1 MNVFDHY
8 AKYYDLLY
16 RDKDYAGEAAY
27 VLDLLASNGVT
38 EGSLLELGCGT
49 GRHALEFARNGFA
62 VDGYDLS
69 PGMVAAANTLKQK
82 TSVEVNFQV
91 GDVRALRTGKKYNA
105 VVSLFHVA
113 SYQTETLDL
122 LAMFETAAEH
132 LMPGGIFVFDC
143 WYGPGV
149 LTDLPVVRVKRW
161 EDEICRITRI
171 AEPTMHPERDVV
183 DVKYTI
189 FAADKTDNSY
199 VTIEE
204 THPMRYLFEPEVKM
218 LLNKSGMTACA
229 CLHWGTHEPAH
240 LGSWQ
245 TIFVARVG

>member
-1 MNVFDHY
+1 MTVFDHY

-38 EGSLLELGCGT
+38 GGSLLELGCGT
-49 GRHALEFARNGFA
+49 GKHALEFARAGFA

-69 PGMVAAANTLKQK
+69 PEMVATAHTLKQK
-82 TSVEVNFQV
+82 AGVEINFQV
-91 GDVRALRTGKKYNA
+91 GDARTLRTGKKYNA

-113 SYQTETLDL
+113 SYQTETIDL

-161 EDEICRITRI
+161 EDEVCRIARI
-171 AEPTMHPERDVV
+171 AEPVMHPGRNVV

-189 FAADKTDNSY
+189 FAFDKAGNSWA
-199 VTIEE
+199 TIEE

-218 LLNKSGMTACA
+218 LLNKASMAICA
-229 CLHWGTHEPAH
+229 CLHWGTHEQAS

-245 TIFVARVG
+245 SMFVVRAG